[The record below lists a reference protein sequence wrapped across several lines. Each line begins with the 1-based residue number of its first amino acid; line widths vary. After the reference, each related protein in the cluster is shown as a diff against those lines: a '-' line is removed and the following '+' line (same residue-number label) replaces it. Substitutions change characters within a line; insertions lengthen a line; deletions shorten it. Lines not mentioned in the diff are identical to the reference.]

1 MEKDIDKTK
10 RKVLEALYIAVNKNI
25 NQRTGDVKWCMTS
38 AAYTWA
44 ERIKR
49 RGGHWD
55 LAHLGAARLTL
66 PEPDLTCDLTL
77 HVSVYIYSS
86 VS

>member
-1 MEKDIDKTK
+1 MHHLPNWEGAAILEKDIDKTK

-49 RGGHWD
+49 RGGH
-55 LAHLGAARLTL
+55 LGPRT
-66 PEPDLTCDLTL
+66 PGSGEIDPT
-77 HVSVYIYSS
+77 
-86 VS
+86 